1 MSTTSPRT
9 VIVTGGGS
17 GIGRAIVQM
26 LSTRGDHVVTCG
38 RHEQPLRETAE
49 SCAGHPGKV
58 FTVVA
63 DLALA
68 GEERRVVEAA
78 MGSTGRIDAVVN
90 NAARTWPVSFPD
102 WDEQE
107 LDHVL
112 QVNLRGPVR
121 LVKCAWWALSKSAGA
136 VINLSS
142 LAVLMPFPGNGAYGM
157 SKAAL
162 DGLTR
167 SIHVEASE
175 SGVRAFSIAP
185 GAVETEMLRTIVD
198 ETMVPTEKA
207 MEPAEIARLVLE
219 CLDGERDAQAGQTLL
234 AAIPGLVTCDPAE
247 AHEALARF
255 HAPDGVG

>member
-1 MSTTSPRT
+1 MTTTAPRT
-9 VIVTGGGS
+9 MIVTGGGT

-26 LSTRGDHVVTCG
+26 LSARGDHVVTCG
-38 RHEQPLRETAE
+38 RREGPLRETAD
-49 SCAGHPGKV
+49 SCSEHPGRV

-102 WDEQE
+102 WDEEE

-121 LVKCAWWALSKSAGA
+121 LVKCAWWALSRSGG
-136 VINLSS
+136 VVVNLSS
-142 LAVLMPFPGNGAYGM
+142 LAVLMPFPGNGAYGL
-157 SKAAL
+157 SKSAV
-162 DGLTR
+162 DGFTR
-167 SIHVEASE
+167 SIHVEAAD

-198 ETMVPTEKA
+198 ESMVPPEKA
-207 MEPAEIARLVLE
+207 MHPDEIASLVLE
-219 CLDGERDAQAGQTLL
+219 CLDGQRDAQAGQTLL
-234 AAIPGLVTCDPAE
+234 AAIPGLVTCDAEE
-247 AHEALARF
+247 AHAALARH
-255 HAPDGVG
+255 HAPDGV